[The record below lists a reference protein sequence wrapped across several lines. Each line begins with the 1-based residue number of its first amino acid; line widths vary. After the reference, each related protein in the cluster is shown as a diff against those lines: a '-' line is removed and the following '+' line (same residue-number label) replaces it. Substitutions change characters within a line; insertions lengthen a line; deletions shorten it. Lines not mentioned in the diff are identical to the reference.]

1 MIKTPVNTIFSVM
14 IIEEICKIVK
24 KNKNNTEK
32 CITQSSYTKNSRV
45 YLKGHT
51 L

>member
-24 KNKNNTEK
+24 KKIK
-32 CITQSSYTKNSRV
+32 ITQKNVSH
-45 YLKGHT
+45 KAHIQKIAESI
-51 L
+51 